1 VSDNRGMELVWFIS
15 GLSELLVAS
24 DSLSIVRMHLP
35 AGDQPP
41 LHVHHDEDE
50 CFYVLSGSLTLW
62 VGSEAPV
69 TVGPGEFARAPRGI
83 AHTYRVGSTPGTL
96 LVTTDG
102 RFGAFTR
109 AAGRP
114 APRYELPVGPPDVS
128 GLAEIA
134 SSYGISLLGPPGML
148 PSELV
153 DVAA

>member
-1 VSDNRGMELVWFIS
+1 MELVWFIS

-24 DSLSIVRMHLP
+24 DSLSIVRMHVP

-62 VGSEAPV
+62 VGSEGPV
-69 TVGPGEFARAPRGI
+69 LVRKGEFARAPRGVP
-83 AHTYRVGSTPGTL
+83 HTYRVGSSPGTF

-114 APRYELPVGPPDVS
+114 ASFAGLPSGPPSVD

-134 SSYGISLLGPPGML
+134 SRFGIDLLGPPGML
-148 PSELV
+148 PSELAG
-153 DVAA
+153 VAA